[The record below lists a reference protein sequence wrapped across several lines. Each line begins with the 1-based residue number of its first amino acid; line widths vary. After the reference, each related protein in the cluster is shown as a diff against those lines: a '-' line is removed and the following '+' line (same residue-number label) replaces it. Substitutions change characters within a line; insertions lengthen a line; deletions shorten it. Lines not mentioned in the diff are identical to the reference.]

1 MILVAVT
8 LDLGRLAFARV
19 TMENAAREGAMQAA
33 KTPMSYSEDQ
43 PCPAGAGSNL
53 VVCRT
58 QLESQG
64 SPITITP
71 ADIRMACAPDCEPG
85 IGNTVTVN
93 VTGTFRLLTPLLS
106 VFFGGASNL
115 LISSSAS
122 AQIETL
128 PDPVVTPPWA
138 TPAPS
143 ASASAS
149 PSTSPSAGPCQIP
162 SAGFTFT
169 TAPNSGHA
177 PVTVTVLDT
186 STSVGCSISTW
197 EWTWGDGNS
206 FFGQSP
212 ISHNFGS
219 AGNYPVTLTV
229 TNAAG
234 RNTTG
239 VVLIRVKP

>member
-71 ADIRMACAPDCEPG
+71 ADIRMACAPDCDPG

-128 PDPVVTPPWA
+128 PITGFHAAVGDACAVGERVRQPFDIAIGRTVPDPECRLHLHHGA
-138 TPAPS
+138 QQR
-143 ASASAS
+143 
-149 PSTSPSAGPCQIP
+149 PCP
-162 SAGFTFT
+162 
-169 TAPNSGHA
+169 
-177 PVTVTVLDT
+177 
-186 STSVGCSISTW
+186 
-197 EWTWGDGNS
+197 GDGD
-206 FFGQSP
+206 G
-212 ISHNFGS
+212 G
-219 AGNYPVTLTV
+219 
-229 TNAAG
+229 
-234 RNTTG
+234 
-239 VVLIRVKP
+239 